1 MSVLRDRVAGPVEGG
16 RGSYEWSARR
26 THPRRGEPAH
36 RRSRAASLRPRRRRR
51 LDPWSLPRGAVV
63 SLARRTTRAAIAL
76 RPRTSRAGCLSA
88 TRRHPVR
95 ATHSPGSAPRA
106 PTSVCHVRAVAL
118 RPIQK
123 LSSAVVDWHD
133 LESRVREL
141 GDGVAHVDRGRQRF
155 RQRSPW
161 TVANPVQ
168 TCCMPTVE
176 SSMCGFCR
184 GTSTHTSNTS
194 GRHRSTVTSGRGS
207 GSVRSNS

>member
-1 MSVLRDRVAGPVEGG
+1 MPLRADEAPTSG
-16 RGSYEWSARR
+16 SARR

-63 SLARRTTRAAIAL
+63 PLARRTTRAAIAL

-106 PTSVCHVRAVAL
+106 TL
-118 RPIQK
+118 RLPRQG
-123 LSSAVVDWHD
+123 
-133 LESRVREL
+133 SRVSTDSEALISSGGLARSGEPVSRT
-141 GDGVAHVDRGRQRF
+141 GRRGGPCGSRKPRF
-155 RQRSPW
+155 RQRSPPW

-194 GRHRSTVTSGRGS
+194 GRHRSTVMSGRGS
-207 GSVRSNS
+207 GSVQSNS